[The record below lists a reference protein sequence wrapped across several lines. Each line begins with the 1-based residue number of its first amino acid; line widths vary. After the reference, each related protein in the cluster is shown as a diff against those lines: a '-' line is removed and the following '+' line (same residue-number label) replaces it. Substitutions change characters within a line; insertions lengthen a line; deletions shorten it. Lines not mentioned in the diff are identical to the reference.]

1 MGNRWNPHLA
11 LIGVEVI
18 FPLGLAVGDAADPTS
33 VAPGDAMIIAEQA
46 ENPIPLQ
53 RSVATHDKSALPRL
67 PLFLWG
73 KDRDAAD
80 RDTEEAQRQGRGT
93 PHLSLR
99 IHPVPFRSVLA
110 VGPASL
116 ANTH

>member
-1 MGNRWNPHLA
+1 
-11 LIGVEVI
+11 
-18 FPLGLAVGDAADPTS
+18 
-33 VAPGDAMIIAEQA
+33 MIIAEQA
-46 ENPIPLQ
+46 ENPVPLQ

-73 KDRDAAD
+73 EDRDAAD

-93 PHLSLR
+93 PHLLSLR
-99 IHPVPFRSVLA
+99 IHPVPFCSVLA
-110 VGPASL
+110 VGPARL